1 MFYRKE
7 SPPLNNQLFVFFPL
21 IAALG
26 AMIISQTIKLIMM
39 LLSGKG
45 IHWVTLTRSGGMPSS
60 HSALITAITLSVG
73 LKEGFDSSFFFIA
86 TVLSLVVIYD
96 ARGIRHAVGKHA
108 QILNQQRT
116 PTQKKLNEQVGHT
129 LPEIIVGISIGILVS
144 LGMYHLINF

>member
-1 MFYRKE
+1 M
-7 SPPLNNQLFVFFPL
+7 NNQLFVFFPL

-26 AMIISQTIKLIMM
+26 AMLVSQTIKLMMM

-116 PTQKKLNEQVGHT
+116 PNQKKLNEQVGHT
-129 LPEIIVGISIGILVS
+129 LPEIIVDISIGVLVS